1 MNAMHIFAAAVGDD
15 LPALVGTPHSS
26 AAGAAVPVTSAATT
40 PVFRRPAALLE
51 GGFMKNRASRLARSA
66 FAFRR
71 APGHLP
77 PRKFLACVVAPLL
90 AAGVAL
96 IAAAGPAPA
105 ATHSRAT
112 AAAGGQTST
121 QVVVSAEHTSD
132 GYVLATGS
140 GLPLYSFSGQD
151 LSALFG
157 TSTVGCTAQ
166 DGCLAIWPAL
176 LVPAGTSAVAEDG
189 ALQSK
194 LGTAPYSATE
204 DQVTYAGHRLY
215 TFIRDSA
222 GVASGEDATAFNG
235 FFRLLFPSGAI
246 DGGMS
251 TVALELSAN
260 GPVLAFRHG
269 TTERT
274 LYLLTYDPPHQATC
288 TGPCAE
294 IWPTLVSST
303 PAVAGTGVSPHLL
316 GRIRLADGS
325 FQVTYNGHP
334 LYLFFADLARG
345 AASGLTLGEYF
356 DDTAAHGVW
365 YTVSPTGN
373 PDPGL
378 ATVQS
383 ESATISGQPTQIL
396 AFKSGFTG
404 SVFTLYGFSSDTP
417 ATSACTG
424 SCARFWPPLLTSEPP
439 QAGAGV
445 SQGELG
451 AIQRPD
457 GTFQVTYNGHPLY
470 LFVADQPGTTNGE
483 GIHAFGGTFD
493 VISTTGTPLG

>member
-1 MNAMHIFAAAVGDD
+1 
-15 LPALVGTPHSS
+15 
-26 AAGAAVPVTSAATT
+26 
-40 PVFRRPAALLE
+40 
-51 GGFMKNRASRLARSA
+51 
-66 FAFRR
+66 
-71 APGHLP
+71 
-77 PRKFLACVVAPLL
+77 VAPLL

-96 IAAAGPAPA
+96 VAAGPAAAGPAPA
-105 ATHSRAT
+105 AARA
-112 AAAGGQTST
+112 GTST
-121 QVVVSAEHTSD
+121 QVVVTAEHTAY

-151 LSALFG
+151 LPTFFG
-157 TSTVGCTAQ
+157 TSVGCTAQ
-166 DGCLAIWPAL
+166 DRCLSIWPPL
-176 LVPAGTSAVAEDG
+176 LVPVGTSAVAEDG
-189 ALQSK
+189 VRQSE

-222 GVASGEDATAFNG
+222 GVANGENVTAFNG
-235 FFRLLFPSGAI
+235 IFRLLFPSGAI
-246 DGGMS
+246 DGGVN
-251 TVALELSAN
+251 TVVLELSAN
-260 GPVLAFRHG
+260 GLVLAFRNG
-269 TTERT
+269 TADRT
-274 LYLLTYDPPHQATC
+274 LYLLTYDPPDQTTC
-288 TGPCAE
+288 AGFCND
-294 IWPTLVSST
+294 IWPALVSSI
-303 PAVAGTGVSPHLL
+303 PAVAGTGVSQDLL

-325 FQVTYNGHP
+325 FQVTYDGHP
-334 LYLFFADLARG
+334 LYLFYADLARG
-345 AASGLTLGEYF
+345 AASGLTLGEDYV
-356 DDTAAHGVW
+356 DPPAHGVW

-383 ESATISGQPTQIL
+383 GSATISGQSAQIL

-417 ATSACTG
+417 TTSACTG

-445 SQGELG
+445 SQGMLG

-470 LFVADQPGTTNGE
+470 LFVNDQPGTTNGQA
-483 GIHAFGGTFD
+483 IHAFGGTFD
-493 VISTTGTPLG
+493 VVSTAGSLLG